1 MKLGGFGFIADY
13 KPIGQAGYDYAELDM
28 PEIEAL
34 NDKEFGQLKDTV
46 AATGFPVLTGARIL
60 PITAPTF
67 FVDGFR
73 PNELAPY
80 LKKSCKRSA
89 SLGIRKVI
97 LGNGKA
103 RSLQSPE
110 DIGKE
115 TVFFDLLRMMAEIAG
130 ENGQEMIL
138 EPLGPRYS
146 NYINTLPEAVRV
158 IEQISMPNLF
168 TMADL
173 RHMVWSDEPFRDL
186 VDYAHYIHH
195 IHVDYPT
202 SYPERKYPAA
212 SDGYAYADFLQML
225 TESQYDDTLTIEAEV
240 PKDWKKAFQNAMEV
254 LGGLFR
260 QGSAINNSCKES

>member
-1 MKLGGFGFIADY
+1 MKLGGFGLIADY
-13 KPIGQAGYDYAELDM
+13 ESIGEAGYDYAELDM

-34 NDKEFGQLKDTV
+34 NENEFGQLKDTV
-46 AATGFPVLTGARIL
+46 AATGFPVLAGARIL
-60 PITAPTF
+60 PITIPTF

-89 SLGIRKVI
+89 GLGIRKVI

-103 RSLQSPE
+103 RSLQSPD
-110 DIGKE
+110 DIKKE
-115 TVFFDLLRMMAEIAG
+115 AIFFDLLHIMAEIAG
-130 ENGQEMIL
+130 ENGQELII
-138 EPLGPRYS
+138 EPLGPKYS

-158 IEQISMPNLF
+158 IEHVNMSNLF

-173 RHMVWSDEPFRDL
+173 RHMVWSEEPFRDL
-186 VDYAHYIHH
+186 VNYSRYVHH

-212 SDGYAYADFLQML
+212 SDGYAYIGFLQML
-225 TESQYDDTLTIEAEV
+225 KESQYDSTLTIEADV
-240 PKDWKKAFQNAMEV
+240 PKDWKKAHKNAMEV
-254 LGGLFR
+254 LGELFR
-260 QGSAINNSCKES
+260 QRFAPVS